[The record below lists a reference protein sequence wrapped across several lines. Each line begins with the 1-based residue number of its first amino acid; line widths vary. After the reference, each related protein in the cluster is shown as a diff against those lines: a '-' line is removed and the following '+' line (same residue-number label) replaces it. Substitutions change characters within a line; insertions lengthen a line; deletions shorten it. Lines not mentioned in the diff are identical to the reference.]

1 MWIEDNQIVVVSGL
15 PRTGTSLM
23 MQLLESGGI
32 ALLTDG
38 HRTPNTHNP
47 AGYFEYERVKQLPV
61 DHGWM
66 GEAQGCA
73 IKVVAPLLQFLPVQ
87 WTYKVI
93 FMERDLEEVVASQ
106 AKMLKNST
114 SQPMDSATLLS
125 MLADQICVARQSL
138 ERLRADVLTVNYR
151 QLVSKPEVVVSQ
163 LRSFLKLGA
172 VFDPDVYRVDTA
184 LYRNRR
190 SDTQPLNSLIDV

>member
-23 MQLLESGGI
+23 MQLLESGGV

-38 HRTPNTHNP
+38 QRVPNAHNP

-66 GEAQGCA
+66 GEAQGRA

-93 FMERDLEEVVASQ
+93 FMERDLGEVVASQ
-106 AKMLKNST
+106 GKMLEDST
-114 SQPMDSATLLS
+114 LQAMDGATLLS
-125 MLADQICVARQSL
+125 TLADQVHVAKQSL
-138 ERLRADVLTVNYR
+138 EKLWADVLTVNYH
-151 QLVSKPEVVVSQ
+151 QLVSEPEVVMQQ

-172 VFDPDVYRVDTA
+172 VFEPDVRRVDTA

-190 SDTQPLNSLIDV
+190 LATAPLSAFADV

>member
-38 HRTPNTHNP
+38 QRAPNMHNP
-47 AGYFEYERVKQLPV
+47 AGYFEYERVKQLPA

-66 GEAQGCA
+66 GEAQGRA
-73 IKVVAPLLQFLPVQ
+73 IKVVAPLLQFLPMQ

-106 AKMLKNST
+106 GKMLEDST
-114 SQPMDSATLLS
+114 FQPMDGATLLS
-125 MLADQICVARQSL
+125 TLADQVRVAKQSL
-138 ERLRADVLTVNYR
+138 ERLWADVLTVNYR
-151 QLVSKPEVVVSQ
+151 QLVSEPEVVVPK
-163 LRSFLKLGA
+163 LRSFLKLEA
-172 VFDPDVYRVDTA
+172 EFDPDVYRVDTA

-190 SDTQPLNSLIDV
+190 SGYSTVESAC